1 LSVTFFQNEAS
12 NASTRDSIKSELL
25 ELLDSPV
32 GIEIDIPKAKE
43 RKTFGPD
50 TPAGRVDKVISER
63 IRPGVN
69 SDGGDV
75 ELVELTPEGI
85 AVVRL
90 MGACN
95 GCPSSDAT
103 LKNAIEKTLL
113 HFCADDVKE
122 VRQAQPETLDEDFI
136 AAQST
141 SGMALP
147 SVISH
152 NHHGLPLDKPLTTVE
167 YPIVSLFA
175 KQLDQKVLNRVKFA
189 STVHIPKNSSA
200 SIDVWVQCADCG
212 VKKRLEDV
220 NQLVADAQAKSP
232 TINSVG
238 VVICPACA
246 VIVTEK

>member
-1 LSVTFFQNEAS
+1 M
-12 NASTRDSIKSELL
+12 
-25 ELLDSPV
+25 
-32 GIEIDIPKAKE
+32 GIEIDIPVEKE
-43 RKTFGPD
+43 RKTFDPN
-50 TPAGRVDKVISER
+50 TAAGRVDMVIAER

-75 ELVELTPEGI
+75 ELVDLTPEGVAI
-85 AVVRL
+85 VRL

-113 HFCADDVKE
+113 HFCAGDVTE
-122 VRQAQPETLDEDFI
+122 VRQAEPEPI
-136 AAQST
+136 ATEELLFAEST
-141 SGMALP
+141 SGMSLP

-152 NHHGLPLDKPLTTVE
+152 NHNGFALEKPLTSVQ

-175 KQLDQKVLNRVKFA
+175 KQLDEKVLRRVKFA
-189 STVHIPKNSSA
+189 STVNIPKNAPS

-212 VKKRLEDV
+212 IKKRLEDV
-220 NQLVADAQAKSP
+220 NQLVADAKAKNP
-232 TINSVG
+232 VLDSVG

>member
-1 LSVTFFQNEAS
+1 M
-12 NASTRDSIKSELL
+12 L
-25 ELLDSPV
+25 ELLDTPV
-32 GIEIDIPKAKE
+32 GIEIEIPQEKA
-43 RKTFGPD
+43 RKTFDPD

-69 SDGGDV
+69 SDGGDI
-75 ELVELTPEGI
+75 ELVDLTPEGV
-85 AVVRL
+85 ALVRL

-113 HFCADDVKE
+113 HFCADDVTE
-122 VRQAQPETLDEDFI
+122 VKQAEPEKVTEDFI
-136 AAQST
+136 SAQST
-141 SGMALP
+141 SGMSLP
-147 SVISH
+147 SVMSHSH
-152 NHHGLPLDKPLTTVE
+152 NGLPLEKPLTAVE
-167 YPIVSLFA
+167 FPIVSLFA
-175 KQLDQKVLNRVKFA
+175 KQPDAKMLNRVKFA
-189 STVHIPKNSSA
+189 STVHIPKNASS

-220 NQLVADAQAKSP
+220 NQLVVDAQSKNPS
-232 TINSVG
+232 IDSVG